1 MLIDGR
7 CPQGTFPVSAA
18 DWSPSFCFFQLH
30 GTFGNTKQPPKES
43 KARYLAMSLGAET
56 ALICRRISRWLS
68 LYTIVAGIWHVDHG
82 IYELA
87 E

>member
-1 MLIDGR
+1 MLINGR
-7 CPQGTFPVSAA
+7 CPQGTFLYA
-18 DWSPSFCFFQLH
+18 QLI
-30 GTFGNTKQPPKES
+30 GRLLFAFSRAFGNTKQPPKES